1 MMWHN
6 EMYEVWWSG
15 WLMMAVAMIAFSAV
29 SIAGILVLV
38 RASRID
44 PGNRTARDLLDERFA
59 RGELDADEYRNRRDE
74 LDARR

>member
-6 EMYEVWWSG
+6 EMYEFWWSG

-29 SIAGILVLV
+29 LIGGILVLA
-38 RASRID
+38 RASRVD
-44 PGNRTARDLLDERFA
+44 ARNRTAHDLLDERFA
-59 RGELDADEYRNRRDE
+59 RGELDADEYRNRRDV